1 MKENAKRIVIIDD
14 EPDVVHLLHQI
25 CAAAGYV
32 VESTASAADF
42 HRLLMTRPDF
52 VLLDLLMPDIDGVE
66 LLRHLSEE
74 RIESA
79 IILISGADS
88 RVLQSVARL
97 AATKGLHVQG
107 TLAKPFNPSELLRLL
122 AQNPSEHIEYE
133 NGVIETVQPDEL
145 LSALRENRLIAYF
158 QPQVDLATGKP
169 ISCEALVRW
178 QHPDQGLIFPD
189 RFIPVAEQSG
199 IIGEL
204 TENIAAQTFRHCA
217 ALSAAGHKIRC
228 AINVSALSLADIR
241 FPDRLL
247 TMLNAEKI
255 SPASV
260 VVEITES
267 RLYDNTAHAMDVLTR
282 LRMKGIEL
290 SIDDFGTGYSNLRQ
304 LQLMPFNEL
313 KIDKSFIRNC
323 ETDKES
329 ESIVRSS
336 IELGQ
341 RLGIRTVAEG
351 VETRE
356 LAERLRE
363 WGCNIGQ
370 GFFYAKALPSDAFSL
385 WLREFRLKT

>member
-25 CAAAGYV
+25 CAAAGYA
-32 VESTASAADF
+32 VESTATAADF
-42 HRLLMTRPDF
+42 HRLLITRPDF

-66 LLRHLSEE
+66 LLRHLADEH
-74 RIESA
+74 IESA
-79 IILISGADS
+79 IILISGADP

-97 AATKGLHVQG
+97 AVTKGLHVQG

-145 LSALRENRLIAYF
+145 FSALRENHLIAYF
-158 QPQVDLATGKP
+158 QPQVDLTTGYP

-178 QHPDQGLIFPD
+178 QHPNQGLIFPD

-228 AINVSALSLADIR
+228 SINVSALSLADIR

-247 TMLNAEKI
+247 TMLSSEKI

-267 RLYDNTAHAMDVLTR
+267 RLYDNAAHAMDVLTR

-313 KIDKSFIRNC
+313 KIDKGFIRNC

-370 GFFYAKALPSDAFSL
+370 GFLYAKALPPDEFSL